1 MLTQTSDTWWHF
13 LYHSTRR
20 ALCHTARTATSNGV
34 VLQRLLRTLEAG
46 EVLPWGDG
54 DGTVFSNSKIGI
66 AVLIFKFI
74 KLVYLCLMFISTWTP
89 LDMRF
94 FSPPWQRKCLI
105 SEALQHKDPATAHVP
120 WAAGEVFSWDGE
132 TKTSTSFQKSPKILK
147 LEPFKNWKH
156 RRMWACVT
164 CDSVWLQCF
173 PSITNDCSR
182 TQRSF
187 EDTLEGSRALS
198 SWITLLTNL
207 VVAPGSSQENFRKIC
222 NIFCNTA
229 FFEKSNIFP
238 KKTKL

>member
-13 LYHSTRR
+13 F
-20 ALCHTARTATSNGV
+20 TSFYQERLVPHRKDRN
-34 VLQRLLRTLEAG
+34 LQRCRPPTPPSHARG
-46 EVLPWGDG
+46 RKGPAVRWWRWN
-54 DGTVFSNSKIGI
+54 SSKIGI
-66 AVLIFKFI
+66 AVLIFSFNLSI
-74 KLVYLCLMFISTWTP
+74 FVSC
-89 LDMRF
+89 
-94 FSPPWQRKCLI
+94 
-105 SEALQHKDPATAHVP
+105 
-120 WAAGEVFSWDGE
+120 
-132 TKTSTSFQKSPKILK
+132 SFQLEHLWTCASFPRLGRESVWSPK
-147 LEPFKNWKH
+147 PFSIKTLQQLTCHGPQVKYFPETERQRH
-156 RRMWACVT
+156 RHLSRNLQKSWNLNPSRTESIDACEL
-164 CDSVWLQCF
+164 VWLQCF

>member
-13 LYHSTRR
+13 LHHSTRS

-54 DGTVFSNSKIGI
+54 DGTVFSNSGIGI

-74 KLVYLCLMFISTWTP
+74 KLVYLLSHVHFNLNTFGHFCSFPRLGRESVWSAKP
-89 LDMRF
+89 
-94 FSPPWQRKCLI
+94 FSIKTLQQHTCHGPQVKYFPETERQRHRHL
-105 SEALQHKDPATAHVP
+105 SRNL
-120 WAAGEVFSWDGE
+120 
-132 TKTSTSFQKSPKILK
+132 QKSWNLNPSRTESID
-147 LEPFKNWKH
+147 
-156 RRMWACVT
+156 ACEL
-164 CDSVWLQCF
+164 VWLQCF